1 MVNGVKGF
9 QPSGSFLCLISMTTM
24 YDEHGGILVF
34 CIPKIWVFSL
44 NASYPEN
51 LGMSM
56 NKLALPVV

>member
-1 MVNGVKGF
+1 MELRAFNRPVLSLFNF
-9 QPSGSFLCLISMTTM
+9 H
-24 YDEHGGILVF
+24 DEHGGILVF